1 VVGERSM
8 GKGSA
13 QRLRRLGER
22 DVARMTTALL
32 QSPKGRSLNAALDPD
47 VAVPLPGLGRL
58 GRLLVEKGVFFD
70 FASLWCERHPDLVQ
84 RASLLGKEP
93 RSLADTRRLQ
103 QEVTGQI
110 RDTRDQ
116 IWADFVTFLTL
127 PQPVTK
133 SSISANASPPFL
145 RSEDAHD
152 ARLKE
157 LAASL
162 ERQGLSAAAASV
174 RGARE
179 AEEADL
185 QRMLSLRS
193 SGVEMRLH
201 EAILSRFISADAR
214 LLFKLGQDPVLS
226 AALQALSNAERYTS
240 ILSHPPSSSSSSMT
254 YGTGALGGAARSEA
268 FEGGGGVFVEGY
280 QETGFCLNGQTC
292 NAQEYVYLQLL

>member
-1 VVGERSM
+1 M
-8 GKGSA
+8 TF
-13 QRLRRLGER
+13 LR
-22 DVARMTTALL
+22 TTALL
-32 QSPKGRSLNAALDPD
+32 QSPKGRSLYAAPDPD

-214 LLFKLGQDPVLS
+214 LLFKLGQDPV
-226 AALQALSNAERYTS
+226 
-240 ILSHPPSSSSSSMT
+240 
-254 YGTGALGGAARSEA
+254 
-268 FEGGGGVFVEGY
+268 
-280 QETGFCLNGQTC
+280 CLLKSPLYSLFIN
-292 NAQEYVYLQLL
+292 